1 LRGIEGRDEYD
12 ELYIRTQYDG
22 KDLMSV
28 EEIYYYDEEGD
39 EQTCEEATNA
49 CIDITT
55 CADQGRDLWPWIR
68 TQVELRLKDA
78 GIVYQNLY
86 FDDDRGSR

>member
-1 LRGIEGRDEYD
+1 LYE

-28 EEIYYYDEEGD
+28 EEIYYYDEDGE
-39 EQTCEEATNA
+39 ERVCEKATNV

-55 CADQGRDLWPWIR
+55 CADQGDDLWSWLKN
-68 TQVELRLKDA
+68 QVEGRLQQA
-78 GIVYQNLY
+78 GISYRDIY
-86 FDDDRGSR
+86 FEDA